1 MEARSIPKGVTAL
14 KIYFIILGIIYVVMG
29 LILPPA
35 MMTAM
40 RAAMEAA
47 AEFGAAPV
55 AFGGIGFVWG
65 FFLVCWGI
73 FMIIIGPQLGQGRG
87 WARIAAIV
95 VGILSLPHFPV
106 GTVLGILCLV
116 ILFGQEGKAYFITR
130 PESSPA

>member
-1 MEARSIPKGVTAL
+1 MEARSIPKGVTVL
-14 KIYFIILGIIYVVMG
+14 KIYFIILGIIYVLMG
-29 LILPPA
+29 LILPPI
-35 MMTAM
+35 MMAVM

-47 AEFGAAPV
+47 AEFGTAPV

-73 FMIIIGPQLGQGRG
+73 FMIIIGPQLGRGRG

-95 VGILSLPHFPV
+95 VGILSLPSFPV

-116 ILFGQEGKAYFITR
+116 YLLGDECKAYFMT
-130 PESSPA
+130 